1 MRMNVRE
8 ISLADRDRVRAW
20 TAHEA
25 SLDECAD
32 GVITDDGESAVLW
45 GDGMHPLTERWERQ
59 IVPLGERPIED
70 WHDLLKAS
78 LRSLPGDIGQVR
90 VEIRRSAHEG
100 ALGEAL
106 RAAGFVD
113 QILRIR
119 KNIDVPEEPGLP
131 SGVAIRLLTDGE
143 EQFAVHC
150 VCLAIT
156 QALDAPV
163 PAAHVRQ
170 FTRNWLDEGW
180 SSGTLRSYVVVAHG
194 DLVAHALVSLDGTV
208 GELVDL
214 VVPDA
219 HQRSN
224 GWSRVLSAFVETRLA
239 CEGASQLGGTVVT
252 PDGVR
257 PDQLVAS
264 LSRSGW
270 WIETVSMIRKSG

>member
-1 MRMNVRE
+1 MPMNVRE
-8 ISLADRDRVRAW
+8 VCPDDRDRVRAW
-20 TAHEA
+20 ITDETD
-25 SLDECAD
+25 LDDCD
-32 GVITDDGESAVLW
+32 GVISADGGSAVLW
-45 GDGMHPLTERWERQ
+45 RDGVHPLTERWERQ
-59 IVPLGERPIED
+59 FLPLGERPIED
-70 WHDLLKAS
+70 WHDLLEAS
-78 LRSLPGDIGQVR
+78 LGALSGDIGQVR

-106 RAAGFVD
+106 RSAGFTD

-119 KNIDVPEEPGLP
+119 KDVRVAEEPVLP
-131 SGVAIRLLTDGE
+131 SGATVRLLSRGE
-143 EQFAVHC
+143 EHFAVHC
-150 VCLAIT
+150 VSLAIT

-163 PAAHVRQ
+163 PDSRVRE

-194 DLVAHALVSLDGTV
+194 DPVAHALVSLDGAV

-219 HQRSN
+219 HQRSH
-224 GWSRVLSAFVETRLA
+224 GWSRMLSTFVETRLA
-239 CEGASQLGGTVVT
+239 LEGASLLGGTVVT
-252 PDGVR
+252 PDGVH
-257 PDQLVAS
+257 PDQLVAN